1 MNIYERLKRDHDAHR
16 EQLRK
21 IMDTSGDSEERNK
34 LFENF
39 YREAEAHASAEEQT
53 FYAALIEKPD
63 GQEKARHSVHEHKEA
78 ADLLDELKELDMGS
92 GGWLQKFKK
101 LKKELEHHMDEEE
114 NEIFACAEKVIEDSR
129 ADALASAFDERK
141 SAELQNLGGD

>member
-21 IMDTSGDSEERNK
+21 IMDTSGDSEERNT
-34 LFENF
+34 LFDEF
-39 YREAEAHASAEEQT
+39 YREAEAHAAAEEQT

-114 NEIFACAEKVIEDSR
+114 NEIFARAKKLIAKSR
-129 ADALASAFDERK
+129 AEELAGKFDKRK
-141 SAELQNLGGD
+141 RQELKSVA